1 MAKATIS
8 TGSSA
13 NDGTGDTLR
22 NAATKI
28 NANFTELYNQLG
40 ADGSNLSQKIK
51 LTDSGGTGV
60 VMFQGATSGDDT
72 QTKLIAT
79 DPSQDNIL
87 NLPDATDTL
96 VGRATTDT
104 LTNKTLTTPTI
115 ASITNGGTVTIPSG
129 ADTLVARTSTDT
141 LTNKTLTSPIINSPR
156 IGTVINDAN
165 GAELIKLTAT
175 GSAVNELTI
184 ANGASTTGPT
194 LSATGD
200 ASNLNIIMTP
210 KGTGSVELNKAA
222 FSSTTVD
229 TNAASIVSGTLI
241 IGNKNSG
248 GTLTLSLANGT
259 TTGEYKIFINK
270 GSEAMEITPV
280 SFAQGTKFTLAAN
293 DGCTCVWGGA
303 GTNWFLVGNQG
314 EVTVA

>member
-79 DPSQDNIL
+79 DPSQDNII

-222 FSSTTVD
+222 FSSVTVD
-229 TNAASIVSGTLI
+229 TNAASIVSGTLV

-259 TTGEYKIFINK
+259 TVGEYKIFTNK
-270 GSEAMEITPV
+270 GSESMEVTPV
-280 SFAQGTKFTLAAN
+280 TFRGSETKFTLAQF
-293 DGCTCVWGGA
+293 DGCTCIWDG
-303 GTNWFLVGNQG
+303 NSWFLVGNQG